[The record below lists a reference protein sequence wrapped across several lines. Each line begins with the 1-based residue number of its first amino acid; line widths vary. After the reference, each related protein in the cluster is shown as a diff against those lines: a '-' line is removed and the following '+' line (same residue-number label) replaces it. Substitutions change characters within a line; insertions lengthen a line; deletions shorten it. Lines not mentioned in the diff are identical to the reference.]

1 MQQADYPPTR
11 GEEKEEHVA
20 TLDGAVAGVGEEDRK
35 YSEELPWRRK
45 GPLLVLILLLT
56 LGSNWAAGVR
66 PTVLSPVKEG
76 R

>member
-1 MQQADYPPTR
+1 MQQADCPSTR

-20 TLDGAVAGVGEEDRK
+20 TLDEAVADVGKEDRVS
-35 YSEELPWRRK
+35 SEGLPWRRK

-66 PTVLSPVKEG
+66 PSVLSPVKDG

>member
-11 GEEKEEHVA
+11 DEEKEEHVA
-20 TLDGAVAGVGEEDRK
+20 TLDEAVAGVGEEDRK
-35 YSEELPWRRK
+35 FCEELPWRRK

-66 PTVLSPVKEG
+66 PSVLSPVKEG